1 MFNNRGQVLVLF
13 LLLIPVLLIVLVI
26 VIDIGNVTS
35 EKIALENLCS
45 LAIDEDDVYTFIR
58 LNDDDIDV
66 NVTDDD
72 IILEKRVDGLLSHV
86 IDLDFFDLKVVCE
99 KGDLD
104 AE

>member
-1 MFNNRGQVLVLF
+1 M
-13 LLLIPVLLIVLVI
+13 IVLVI

-45 LAIDEDDVYTFIR
+45 LAIDEEDINKFVS
-58 LNDDDIDV
+58 LNDKDIDV
-66 NVTDDD
+66 SIKDNK

-104 AE
+104 A

>member
-45 LAIDEDDVYTFIR
+45 LAIDEEDINKFVS
-58 LNDDDIDV
+58 LNDKDIDV
-66 NVTDDD
+66 SIKDNK

-104 AE
+104 A